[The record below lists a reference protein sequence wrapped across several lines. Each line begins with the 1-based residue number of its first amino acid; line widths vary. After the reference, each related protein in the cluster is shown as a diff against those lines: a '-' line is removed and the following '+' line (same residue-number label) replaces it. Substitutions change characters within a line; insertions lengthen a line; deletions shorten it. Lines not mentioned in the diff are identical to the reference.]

1 MVRWNGTDGV
11 DYFSSRICL
20 LQDSI
25 EKDYHDNENKTFAR
39 YFPHIESFDDAG
51 LLVEKALQIHPVRGQ
66 LLALWRQ
73 FIDLTFQLL
82 VFFANN
88 RGECWAMVLQQ
99 LVELA
104 QLFLQETILDST
116 SSLRRSP
123 HLSFKKLCILCIWTL
138 LQLNDLHAEF
148 VIFLLKLL

>member
-66 LLALWRQ
+66 LLAL
-73 FIDLTFQLL
+73 
-82 VFFANN
+82 
-88 RGECWAMVLQQ
+88 
-99 LVELA
+99 
-104 QLFLQETILDST
+104 
-116 SSLRRSP
+116 
-123 HLSFKKLCILCIWTL
+123 
-138 LQLNDLHAEF
+138 
-148 VIFLLKLL
+148 